1 MSINVSND
9 QINNLSNLTDE
20 LCLTAFFFLTTKKG
34 KSQLLQRNV
43 FAVLFVHEVTW
54 SLTT

>member
-9 QINNLSNLTDE
+9 QINNLSNPTDE
-20 LCLTAFFFLTTKKG
+20 LCLTAFFLTTKKG